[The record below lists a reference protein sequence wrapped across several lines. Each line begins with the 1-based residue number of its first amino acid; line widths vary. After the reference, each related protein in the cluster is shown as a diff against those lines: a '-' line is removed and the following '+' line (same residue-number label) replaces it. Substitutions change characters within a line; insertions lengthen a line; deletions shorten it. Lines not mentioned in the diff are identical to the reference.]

1 MAQICYLN
9 GDIFNSQAQ
18 VIVNTVNCKG
28 VMGKGLALAF
38 KQRYPDMFATYE
50 RDCQT
55 GRLTIGRPTLYQKST
70 PWILNFPT
78 KYHWRNPSKLE
89 YIEKGLAFLV
99 NHYKKA
105 GIASIAFPKLGVQ
118 NGKLSWDDVGPLMAK
133 YLSQMDIDVYIYI
146 AEGDREYQHDPAT
159 ELKITEHIWQAFS
172 DLALSKERLQAE
184 VGLSAAQA
192 KKIAEQ
198 RVHGDFKSLADVEK
212 IEKIAKVTIAKIDA
226 FTQKYRMTELAGMP
240 QKNNVVPDVKEIPE
254 KPPKKLKKQSNLNT
268 EIITTALFTF

>member
-38 KQRYPDMFATYE
+38 KQKYPDMFATYE

-55 GRLTIGRPTLYQKST
+55 GRLAIGHPTLYRKST

-105 GIASIAFPKLGVQ
+105 DITSIAFPKLGVQ

-133 YLSQMDIDVYIYI
+133 YLSQVDIDVYIYI
-146 AEGDREYQHDPAT
+146 AEGDREYQHDPGI
-159 ELKITEHIWQAFS
+159 ELQITEHIWQAFS

-184 VGLSAAQA
+184 VGLSAVQA

-198 RVHGDFKSLADVEK
+198 RLNGDFKSLADVEK
-212 IEKIAKVTIAKIDA
+212 IEKIAKVTVTKINA
-226 FTQKYRMTELAGMP
+226 FTQKYRMPELAGMP
-240 QKNNVVPDVKEIPE
+240 EKNNVVPDLKEPPE
-254 KPPKKLKKQSNLNT
+254 KPPKKRKKQSTLNT
-268 EIITTALFTF
+268 EIVTTALFTF

>member
-1 MAQICYLN
+1 MAQICYLK

-38 KQRYPDMFATYE
+38 KQKYPDMFTAYE

-99 NHYKKA
+99 DHYKRAAIK
-105 GIASIAFPKLGVQ
+105 SIAFPKLGVQ

-133 YLSQMDIDVYIYI
+133 YLSQMDIDVYVYI
-146 AEGDREYQHDPAT
+146 TEGDREYQHDPVA

-198 RVHGDFKSLADVEK
+198 RLLGDFKSLADVEK
-212 IEKIAKVTIAKIDA
+212 IEKIARVTIAKIDA
-226 FTQKYRMTELAGMP
+226 FTQKYKMTELADMP
-240 QKNNVVPDVKEIPE
+240 EKNNVTPNAQGISE
-254 KPPKKLKKQSNLNT
+254 KRPKKRKKQSTFNT
-268 EIITTALFTF
+268 EIAITALFTL